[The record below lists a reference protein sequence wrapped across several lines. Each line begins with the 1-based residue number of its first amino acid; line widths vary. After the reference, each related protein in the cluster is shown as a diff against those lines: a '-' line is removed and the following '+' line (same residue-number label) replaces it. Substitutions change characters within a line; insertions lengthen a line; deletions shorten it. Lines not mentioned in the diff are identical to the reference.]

1 MKRLCRAASLPDAH
15 ILRGLLEQSG
25 IAAHVFNEN
34 AQSGAG
40 ELPVPEA
47 LPEIW
52 VADERDFTRA
62 QEVVRE
68 FERAPRVTASAP
80 CSSCGEDNPANFQ
93 VCWNCGAA
101 LCV

>member
-1 MKRLCRAASLPDAH
+1 MKRLCRAISLPDAH

-40 ELPVPEA
+40 ELPLQEA
-47 LPEIW
+47 LPEVW
-52 VADERDFTRA
+52 VTDERDFTRA
-62 QEVVRE
+62 QELIRE
-68 FERAPRVTASAP
+68 FERAPRVTASTR
-80 CSSCGEDNPANFQ
+80 CSACGEDNPANFQ

-101 LCV
+101 LCI